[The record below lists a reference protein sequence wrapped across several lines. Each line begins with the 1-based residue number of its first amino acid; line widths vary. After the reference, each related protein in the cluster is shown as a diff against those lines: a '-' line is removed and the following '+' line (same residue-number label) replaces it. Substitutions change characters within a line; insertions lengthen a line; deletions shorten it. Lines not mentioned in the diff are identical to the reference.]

1 MGHGILWAE
10 MSSQNKNTST
20 EALNQLR
27 ANPPKLMRVNE
38 VAAVVGISVRT
49 VNRLIASKQL
59 RVCRLG
65 RRIIIRREDLFEYV
79 DNALT
84 GNSGDKAEA

>member
-1 MGHGILWAE
+1 
-10 MSSQNKNTST
+10 MSCQNKNTST

-38 VAAVVGISVRT
+38 AATVAGLSTRT
-49 VNRLIASKQL
+49 INRLIASGQL

-65 RRIIIRREDLFEYV
+65 RRVIIRREDLFEYV
-79 DNALT
+79 DNSLT
-84 GNSGDKAEA
+84 GSSGDKGKA